1 MLNGLISLLAR
12 IVVSIEL
19 DSAVGKRI
27 VRQSAS
33 RKQITSDDGT
43 TDELFRPE
51 RYFIWLVH
59 RCKGVFSFVSC
70 VSVIHFWIHQI
81 EN

>member
-43 TDELFRPE
+43 T
-51 RYFIWLVH
+51 
-59 RCKGVFSFVSC
+59 GVISIISTRVISFGVCTDAREFFLSFH
-70 VSVIHFWIHQI
+70 VSV
-81 EN
+81 

>member
-1 MLNGLISLLAR
+1 MLSGLISLLAR

-51 RYFIWLVH
+51 LFLLA
-59 RCKGVFSFVSC
+59 CAQMQGSFFFRFMCQCNSFLD
-70 VSVIHFWIHQI
+70 SS
-81 EN
+81 N